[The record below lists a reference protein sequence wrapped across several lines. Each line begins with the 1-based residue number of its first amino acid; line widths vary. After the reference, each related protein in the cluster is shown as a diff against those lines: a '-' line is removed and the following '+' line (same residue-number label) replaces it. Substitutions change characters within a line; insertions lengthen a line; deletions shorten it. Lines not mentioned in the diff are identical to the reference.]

1 MELKTSSTSSP
12 KPKKR
17 WRKEESVNGI
27 TKSLN
32 VEEVENGY
40 VIRVCKYGNDST
52 KKDSKYIDEE
62 RTFISKE
69 NPLKEL
75 SPEEDE
81 ESDDFS
87 LGSINAT
94 ISSMLGGLAL

>member
-1 MELKTSSTSSP
+1 MKLKASSTSSP

-27 TKSLN
+27 TKSVS
-32 VEEVENGY
+32 VEEAENGFI
-40 VIRVCKYGNDST
+40 VRICKYGSDNT

-62 RTFISKE
+62 KIFISKE
-69 NPLKEL
+69 NPLGEL
-75 SPEEDE
+75 SPEDD
-81 ESDDFS
+81 SDDFS